1 MKIYER
7 KPEGEVR
14 ALARLLN
21 VSEAEMLRRG
31 REVQP
36 ELVDLE
42 DMTTN
47 TYYYLM
53 GILLGKQ
60 SKVAK

>member
-1 MKIYER
+1 M
-7 KPEGEVR
+7 
-14 ALARLLN
+14 ARLLN

-60 SKVAK
+60 SKAAK

>member
-1 MKIYER
+1 M
-7 KPEGEVR
+7 
-14 ALARLLN
+14 ARLLN